1 MMEYKRLDLERL
13 SKRKRTIVPMEDALK
28 DIIPI
33 KWSEEVRDG
42 SKKITVKNLLFV
54 REQMFV

>member
-1 MMEYKRLDLERL
+1 MEYKRLDLERL

-42 SKKITVKNLLFV
+42 SKKITVKNPLFV
-54 REQMFV
+54 REQTFV

>member
-1 MMEYKRLDLERL
+1 MEYKRLDLERL

-42 SKKITVKNLLFV
+42 SKKITVKNPLFV

>member
-42 SKKITVKNLLFV
+42 SKKITVKNPLFV

>member
-42 SKKITVKNLLFV
+42 SKKITVKNPLFA

>member
-1 MMEYKRLDLERL
+1 MEYKRLDLERL